1 MMTIDITPDRPSE
14 AADEPP
20 PPMLQA
26 APADRVETSPSRSR
40 RRGVRRTALRA
51 LSFAGKAAMIA
62 MAAMLFLIVLAFVI
76 DDPDPVRS
84 PSQSASMR
92 Y

>member
-1 MMTIDITPDRPSE
+1 
-14 AADEPP
+14 
-20 PPMLQA
+20 
-26 APADRVETSPSRSR
+26 
-40 RRGVRRTALRA
+40 
-51 LSFAGKAAMIA
+51 LSLAGKAAMIA
-62 MAAMLFLIVLAFVI
+62 MAAILFLIVLAFVL